1 MLDSPFLRHSLWVN
15 NAVTDVN
22 KMNPIIKRI
31 FFTTNTSSYIVSKQQ
46 MTYIPPEDIDNL
58 IKYIPDGIQH
68 VILSTSIPWSAHH
81 DGTVVLG
88 RSYNGHVFLK
98 INCHRNPELYYIGD
112 ARGLCPPIFLKDF
125 SKKKEVVHIDMSM
138 AQLVIIAMR
147 RIQNQLIEKE
157 IPEVST
163 IENEHMAQKLIK
175 YIASVDNN
183 LNGWIHM
190 EQCRIKSLLEHYD
203 FDNIK
208 IIYPMLKNKAL
219 WSEEI
224 VLGYAK
230 LNTITIPDM
239 DIFKWVHDVINN
251 F

>member
-1 MLDSPFLRHSLWVN
+1 VN

-58 IKYIPDGIQH
+58 IKYIPEGNASH
-68 VILSTSIPWSAHH
+68 VVLCTSIPWSAHH
-81 DGTVVLG
+81 GGTVVLG
-88 RSYNGHVFLK
+88 KSYDGHVFLK
-98 INCHRNPELYYIGD
+98 INCHRNPEFYYIGD
-112 ARGLCPPIFLKDF
+112 ARGLSPPIFLKDF
-125 SKKKEVVHIDMSM
+125 SQKKEVVHVDMSM
-138 AQLVIIAMR
+138 AQLVIIVMR

-157 IPEVST
+157 IPDVST
-163 IENEHMAQKLIK
+163 IENEHMAQQLIK

-183 LNGWIHM
+183 LDGWIHM
-190 EQCRIKSLLEHYD
+190 EQCRVKSLLEHYD
-203 FDNIK
+203 FENIK
-208 IIYPMLKNKAL
+208 IIYPMLKTKDL
-219 WSEEI
+219 WPEEI
-224 VLGYAK
+224 VLGYSK
-230 LNTITIPDM
+230 LNTIVIPDI